1 MNTTRLKTFETQLKK
16 SGILNFTN
24 DLPKDAEIYL
34 VGGTVR
40 DIILNRENPGDL
52 DLVIRNVKINTLE
65 KILKKHGRVNFVGKN
80 FGIFKFCPKNPK
92 KPLPKSDFRNL
103 KSEIDIALPRTEHS
117 FGTGA
122 YKDFKITYN
131 HKLPIKKDLSR
142 RDFTI
147 NAMAYQLNNKT
158 SIQAFK
164 HSSIHDPYHGL
175 ADLKNKTIHTVGN
188 PKKRFKEDYSRLLR
202 AIRIA
207 CELNFNI
214 EKKTFTALKKLIPH
228 INDTP
233 SHPSHPSRPKRL
245 VPYEIIAPEILKS
258 FTGSPVRALELLD
271 ESGALHELI
280 PELLTMKNC
289 PQPKEFHTEGDVWT
303 HTRLA
308 LSLINSKKFKKEF
321 PQKQSTT
328 CLPAGRST
336 IELTLA
342 TLLHDIGKP
351 AVINIVDNKIKFH
364 GHSRAGANITKNI
377 CARLKFSSAP
387 DFDLNCQNLVH
398 LVSKHMVR
406 LFERVNKLKNST
418 VIKYFLIDTEIG
430 DKLLKLFWLDA
441 MASVPKKGKPDLSG
455 FHELKKRI
463 AALKKQL
470 KITKAK
476 PLLTGNEIMSHFKLK
491 PGPKVGRLK
500 SILREAQLAGLIK
513 TKKGAI
519 TLLKRELK

>member
-1 MNTTRLKTFETQLKK
+1 
-16 SGILNFTN
+16 
-24 DLPKDAEIYL
+24 
-34 VGGTVR
+34 
-40 DIILNRENPGDL
+40 
-52 DLVIRNVKINTLE
+52 
-65 KILKKHGRVNFVGKN
+65 
-80 FGIFKFCPKNPK
+80 
-92 KPLPKSDFRNL
+92 
-103 KSEIDIALPRTEHS
+103 
-117 FGTGA
+117 
-122 YKDFKITYN
+122 
-131 HKLPIKKDLSR
+131 
-142 RDFTI
+142 
-147 NAMAYQLNNKT
+147 
-158 SIQAFK
+158 
-164 HSSIHDPYHGL
+164 
-175 ADLKNKTIHTVGN
+175 
-188 PKKRFKEDYSRLLR
+188 
-202 AIRIA
+202 
-207 CELNFNI
+207 
-214 EKKTFTALKKLIPH
+214 
-228 INDTP
+228 
-233 SHPSHPSRPKRL
+233 
-245 VPYEIIAPEILKS
+245 
-258 FTGSPVRALELLD
+258 
-271 ESGALHELI
+271 
-280 PELLTMKNC
+280 MKNC